1 MRSRIGRGAG
11 RDTDQQAFGTG
22 KFAGSADG
30 IVIRH
35 RDDLVY
41 RCRIVCFRNE
51 SCADTLDF
59 VRTGATPEQ
68 VKEAIAALENE
79 GVIRGYKVI
88 LNEKDLGVSK
98 VRALIEVKVTPRR
111 EGGFDQV
118 AQRIARY
125 PEVTDLY
132 LISGG
137 FDLLLMV
144 EGDSLQDVASF
155 VSAKLSTIDG
165 VISTST
171 GFMLK
176 KYKESGRIMQNDEE
190 YERLKV
196 CP

>member
-1 MRSRIGRGAG
+1 MKDEILNLLNENARISLNDLALRVGAP
-11 RDTDQQAFGTG
+11 
-22 KFAGSADG
+22 
-30 IVIRH
+30 
-35 RDDLVY
+35 
-41 RCRIVCFRNE
+41 
-51 SCADTLDF
+51 
-59 VRTGATPEQ
+59 PEQ
-68 VKEAIAALENE
+68 VKETIQALEKE

-88 LNEKDLGVSK
+88 LNEQDLGVSK

-125 PEVTDLY
+125 PEVTDLF
-132 LISGG
+132 LVSGG

-144 EGDSLQDVASF
+144 EGDSLQEVASF

-165 VISTST
+165 VLSTST

>member
-1 MRSRIGRGAG
+1 MKAKILNLLTEDARMSLAEIAKR
-11 RDTDQQAFGTG
+11 
-22 KFAGSADG
+22 
-30 IVIRH
+30 V
-35 RDDLVY
+35 
-41 RCRIVCFRNE
+41 
-51 SCADTLDF
+51 
-59 VRTGATPEQ
+59 GATPEE
-68 VKEAIAALENE
+68 VKAAILSLEDE

-88 LNEKDLGVSK
+88 LNESDLGISK

-144 EGDSLQDVASF
+144 EGDSLQDIASF

>member
-1 MRSRIGRGAG
+1 MKAKILNLLTEDARMSLAEIAKR
-11 RDTDQQAFGTG
+11 
-22 KFAGSADG
+22 
-30 IVIRH
+30 V
-35 RDDLVY
+35 
-41 RCRIVCFRNE
+41 
-51 SCADTLDF
+51 
-59 VRTGATPEQ
+59 GATPEE
-68 VKEAIAALENE
+68 VKAAILSLEDE

-88 LNEKDLGVSK
+88 LNESDLGISK

-111 EGGFDQV
+111 DGGFDQV

-144 EGDSLQDVASF
+144 EGDSLQDIASF

>member
-1 MRSRIGRGAG
+1 MKAEILNLLNEDARMSLN
-11 RDTDQQAFGTG
+11 
-22 KFAGSADG
+22 
-30 IVIRH
+30 
-35 RDDLVY
+35 DL
-41 RCRIVCFRNE
+41 
-51 SCADTLDF
+51 AL
-59 VRTGATPEQ
+59 RTGATPEQ

-165 VISTST
+165 VISTQSVSVKGLSPT
-171 GFMLK
+171 ISNRFRK
-176 KYKESGRIMQNDEE
+176 AESGAFSISSIRWTM
-190 YERLKV
+190 
-196 CP
+196 

>member
-1 MRSRIGRGAG
+1 MKAEILNLLNEDARMSLN
-11 RDTDQQAFGTG
+11 
-22 KFAGSADG
+22 
-30 IVIRH
+30 
-35 RDDLVY
+35 DL
-41 RCRIVCFRNE
+41 
-51 SCADTLDF
+51 AL
-59 VRTGATPEQ
+59 RTGATPEQ

-79 GVIRGYKVI
+79 GVIRGYQVI